1 MTQIPLAQ
9 TTPSALLALYSVSA
23 LLEEVRFFGVSISTT
38 VDCNADFFAASE
50 SKEFSA
56 TLFFRLLAIEIIGDG
71 AWNALADPMTVVE

>member
-23 LLEEVRFFGVSISTT
+23 LVEEVRFFGVSISTT
-38 VDCNADFFAASE
+38 VDCNEDFFAASE

-56 TLFFRLLAIEIIGDG
+56 ALFFRLLTIEIIGDG
-71 AWNALADPMTVVE
+71 AWNALTDPMIVVE